1 MDDDLNYSIISR
13 VLDLVY
19 TKLGGV
25 RMKIITTDELLKML
39 DKHKFKQ
46 FHIHHTWKP
55 EHKDFNG
62 NNHMRLQESM
72 KNYHINSNG
81 WSDIGQHISV
91 FPDGKI
97 VTGRPFGTT
106 PASIKGWNTNAFAM
120 ETIGNFDI
128 GHDKLEGKQLET
140 VLRLIKYFIENY
152 GQGAIK
158 FHREGPG
165 VTKSCPGTSLNKTK
179 LIAEA
184 ISLDKKEVVKVD
196 KNKPADWAKKDWEW
210 AKKEGYLDGTRPLD
224 NITRQ
229 ELAVLT
235 RRIVDKK

>member
-1 MDDDLNYSIISR
+1 MDDEFNIDFISWIFN
-13 VLDLVY
+13 LVY
-19 TKLGGV
+19 TEDGGELM
-25 RMKIITTDELLKML
+25 RIISIDELIKML
-39 DKHKFKQ
+39 DKFKFKQ

-55 EHKDFNG
+55 DHSNFKGD
-62 NNHMRLQESM
+62 NHIQMQQGM
-72 KNYHINSNG
+72 KNYHVNTNG

-140 VLRLIKYFIENY
+140 VLRLLKYFLENY
-152 GQGAIK
+152 GQTSIK

-196 KNKPADWAKKDWEW
+196 KNKPADWAKQSWDW
-210 AKKEGYLDGTRPLD
+210 ATNQKFLDGTRPRED
-224 NITRQ
+224 ITR
-229 ELAVLT
+229 EEFVT
-235 RRIVDKK
+235 VVKRMVDKK